1 MHKVELVKVLSEKTG
16 ESKVKATA
24 FLETFIETVSTSLA
38 NGEDVTITGFGK
50 FKVRHVEE
58 RNGRNPQTGEAIK
71 IPAKKSP
78 AFKAGKVLKDLV
90 K

>member
-24 FLETFIETVSTSLA
+24 FLEAFIETVSTSLA

-78 AFKAGKVLKDLV
+78 AFKAGKLLKDLV

>member
-16 ESKVKATA
+16 ESKAKATA
-24 FLETFIETVSTSLA
+24 FLEAFIETVSTSLA

-58 RNGRNPQTGEAIK
+58 HNGRNPQTGEAIK

-78 AFKAGKVLKDLV
+78 AFKAGKFLKDLV